1 MAIRALIFRNFLSQS
16 KSIIHTYMQS
26 AISSPIVSVRESV
39 ARPAVEQA
47 ELTIPL
53 YIYAVVFASLCIV
66 VGLLWDI
73 MWHMSIGRDGLL
85 APPHLVIYVGAVVA
99 GLFSAYQILSMTF
112 SKSHPGRATAVP
124 FWGVFYGPL
133 GAMFCVWGALT
144 MLTSAPFDDW
154 WHNTYGLDVQILT
167 PPHTVLAIGIMTLQ
181 FGAMVSLLALQNRW
195 SSEGVTANPVQLTR
209 LKWLFALASGLLLT
223 IVYTLA
229 SESLGRL
236 SSHRSSYYSTAAI
249 IFPFFLI
256 AVGRSLKLRW
266 PVTTVAA
273 LHMLVLV
280 VPSWVIQFFP
290 ATPRLGPVL
299 NPITTYQPFMFP
311 LLLVVPAL
319 AVDMLMHRFNASS
332 ALGRFADWKR
342 ALLYGGAFLLVFL
355 ATQYPFGGFL
365 ATSPHAQNGFFLSY
379 MWPYDNDPNWP
390 YRYTFNPSRIQP
402 MGVFWTNI
410 AWAILYAT
418 LSARVG
424 LVWGSWM
431 KRVVR

>member
-1 MAIRALIFRNFLSQS
+1 
-16 KSIIHTYMQS
+16 
-26 AISSPIVSVRESV
+26 
-39 ARPAVEQA
+39 
-47 ELTIPL
+47 
-53 YIYAVVFASLCIV
+53 
-66 VGLLWDI
+66 

-85 APPHLVIYVGAVVA
+85 APPHLLIYIGAVVA

-181 FGAMVSLLALQNRW
+181 FGAMVGVLALQNRW
-195 SSEGVTANPVQLTR
+195 ELATKAVDPKQFAR
-209 LKWLFALASGLLLT
+209 LKWLFAIASGLLLV
-223 IVYTLA
+223 ILFTLA

-249 IFPFFLI
+249 ILPFFLL
-256 AVGRSLKLRW
+256 AVGRALKLRW

-273 LHMLVLV
+273 MYMLALA

-290 ATPRLGPVL
+290 ATPRLGPIL

-311 LLLVVPAL
+311 LLLVFPAL
-319 AVDMLMHRFNASS
+319 AIDWLMHRFEAAS

-342 ALLYGGAFLLVFL
+342 AFLYGAAFLLVFL
-355 ATQYPFGGFL
+355 AVQWPFGTFL
-365 ATSPHAQNGFFLSY
+365 TTSPSAQNGFFLSY
-379 MWPYDNDPNWP
+379 TWPYDNDPNWA
-390 YRYTFNPSRIQP
+390 YRYAFNPRRIQT
-402 MGVFWTNI
+402 MSEFWMNI
-410 AWAILYAT
+410 AWAIVYAT

-431 KRVVR
+431 KRVIR